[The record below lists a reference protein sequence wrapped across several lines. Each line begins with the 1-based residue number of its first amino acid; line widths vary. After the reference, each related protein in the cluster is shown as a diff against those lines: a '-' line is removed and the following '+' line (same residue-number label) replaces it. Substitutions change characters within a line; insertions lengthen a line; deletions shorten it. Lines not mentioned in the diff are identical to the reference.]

1 MLAIGRHECQ
11 GHHTDRDGA
20 GDARMRGGR
29 ITRDNIVFVP
39 QRSRAKAWVLLLL
52 ILLLAVVGSVAYL
65 GWRQTVP
72 GVQALSPPP
81 RFLGLK
87 TPLTVALEARRGNVT
102 RVEIRV
108 VQSGA
113 TATVAKQ
120 EGVLGRRAEVPVVV
134 ESGALGL
141 REGPASLEVW
151 ARDDFWRP
159 LRRADRAIASYPVT
173 IDLTPPKIELLAAT
187 QYLSPGGSGLVVFRV
202 TGAAKTDVSAGAL
215 AFPSFAYG
223 PEDRGARIALLALP
237 WDFDP
242 ATSLAVRATDE
253 AGNAAARGIPAEIKP
268 RKFPRDTIEIKEAF
282 LQAKVPEM
290 LPQRP
295 ATESLADGFLIINR
309 DQRRQAEETK
319 RRIGASTADKPLWQG
334 AFVQPRNTKVFA
346 NFAELRTY
354 VYGGREIDRQV
365 HYGYDLAATRQSPV
379 PAANKGVVVFAE
391 PLTIYG
397 NTVVVD
403 HGLGLQTLYAHL
415 SSTAVKV
422 GDAVEK
428 GQEMARTGSTGLAMG
443 DHLHYEVLLN
453 GVSVTPLEWW
463 DGKWIRDHIGK
474 PLKEAGLPEIVG
486 AEARAVEAAEARPA
500 PRPAPRRRAR

>member
-1 MLAIGRHECQ
+1 MPHGIIRL
-11 GHHTDRDGA
+11 
-20 GDARMRGGR
+20 
-29 ITRDNIVFVP
+29 VP
-39 QRSRAKAWVLLLL
+39 QRSRAKAWVLVFL
-52 ILLLAVVGSVAYL
+52 ILLLAVVGSVSYL

-72 GVQALSPPP
+72 GVQALAPPP

-87 TPLTVALEARRGNVT
+87 TPFTVVLEARRGNVT
-102 RVEIRV
+102 SVEVRVA
-108 VQSGA
+108 QSGTA
-113 TATVAKQ
+113 ATVAKR
-120 EGVLGRRAEVPVVV
+120 EAVLGPRAEVPLVI
-134 ESGALGL
+134 ESAAHGL
-141 REGPASLEVW
+141 REGGATLEIW

-159 LRRADRAIASYPVT
+159 LRREPRAIASYPVT

-187 QYLSPGGSGLVVFRV
+187 QYMSPGGSGLVAFRV

-223 PEDRGARIALLALP
+223 PEDRGARVALIALP

-242 ATSLAVRATDE
+242 ATALAIRASDE

-268 RKFPRDTIEIKEAF
+268 RKFPRDTIEIKDAF
-282 LQAKVPEM
+282 LQAKVPEL
-290 LPQRP
+290 LPQR
-295 ATESLADGFLIINR
+295 AGSESLTEGFLIINR
-309 DQRRQAEETK
+309 DLRRQAEETK
-319 RRIGASTADKPLWQG
+319 RRVGATTVDKPLWQG

-354 VYGGREIDRQV
+354 VHGGREIDRQV
-365 HYGYDLAATRQSPV
+365 HFGYDLAATRQSPV

-397 NTVVVD
+397 NTIVVD

-428 GQEMARTGSTGLAMG
+428 GQEMARTGSTGLAIG
-443 DHLHYEVLLN
+443 DHLHYEVLVN

-463 DGKWIRDHIGK
+463 DGKWIRDHVGK

-486 AEARAVEAAEARPA
+486 AEARDEDPAPARPPTA
-500 PRPAPRRRAR
+500 TRRRGR